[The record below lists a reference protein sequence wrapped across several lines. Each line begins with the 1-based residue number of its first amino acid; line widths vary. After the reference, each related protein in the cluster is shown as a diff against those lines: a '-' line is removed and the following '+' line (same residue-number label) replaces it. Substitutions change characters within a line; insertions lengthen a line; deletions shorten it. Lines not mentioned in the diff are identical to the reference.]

1 MYGYRKSAFKRNR
14 CSPSLQPRTRYS
26 LIVMPVYIVRRQQPN
41 FGRTLDN
48 RVSEAPTIRLIKSL
62 SIRPHYVKRLTFSRF
77 KNFVS
82 PQTLRF
88 TDDRRF
94 RTRSTF
100 TSTFSIKSFC
110 FFATYF
116 MTRLIYLLNFQWV
129 SKRLA
134 FSIAST
140 HTNRK
145 SRMQRQTQNIF
156 TSANK
161 KPL

>member
-14 CSPSLQPRTRYS
+14 CSPSLQPYTRYS

-62 SIRPHYVKRLTFSRF
+62 SIRPHYVRRLLTIQKFRF
-77 KNFVS
+77 A
-82 PQTLRF
+82 QTLRF
-88 TDDRRF
+88 TDGRRF

-116 MTRLIYLLNFQWV
+116 MTRLIYLLNFQRV

-134 FSIAST
+134 FSIAGT

-145 SRMQRQTQNIF
+145 GRIQRQTQNIF
-156 TSANK
+156 TSANNK
-161 KPL
+161 KLL